1 MTALRL
7 GVLTVSD
14 GVIAGTRKDGSGDM
28 IVAWAESRQYEV
40 CSRQAVADDVEGIAS
55 VLASWSDSS
64 EHDVI
69 LSTGGT
75 GLAERDVTPEAT
87 LQVIEREAPGI
98 AEVIRAAGY
107 SNTVYSVLSRGVA
120 GVRGRT
126 LIVNLP
132 GGPSGVR
139 DGLLVLS
146 EVVDHAAAL
155 LRGAPSSHTQASP
168 T

>member
-14 GVIAGTRKDGSGDM
+14 GVITGTRKDGSGDM

-40 CSRQAVADDVEGIAS
+40 RSRQAVADVEEEIAS
-55 VLASWSDSS
+55 VLISWADSG

-87 LQVIEREAPGI
+87 IQVIEREAPGI

-120 GVRGRT
+120 GIRGRS

-146 EVVDHAAAL
+146 EVVDHAGAL
-155 LRGAPSSHTQASP
+155 LRGAPADHTPGSAA
-168 T
+168 

>member
-14 GVIAGTRKDGSGDM
+14 GVIAGTRQDGSGDM
-28 IVAWAESRQYEV
+28 IVAWAESRQYEI
-40 CSRQAVADDVEGIAS
+40 RDRLAVADERESIAS
-55 VLASWSDSS
+55 VLAGWSDSGQY
-64 EHDVI
+64 DVI
-69 LSTGGT
+69 LTTGGT

-87 LQVIEREAPGI
+87 TQVIEREAPGI

-120 GVRGRT
+120 GVRGST

-155 LRGAPSSHTQASP
+155 LRGATSGHSP
-168 T
+168 GSPA

>member
-1 MTALRL
+1 MTVLRL

-14 GVIAGTRKDGSGDM
+14 GVVAGTRKDASGDM

-40 CSRQAVADDVEGIAS
+40 CGRRAVADEVADIVS
-55 VLASWSDSS
+55 VLAGWSDSG
-64 EHDVI
+64 EYDVI

-87 LQVIEREAPGI
+87 VQVIEREAPGI

-107 SNTVYSVLSRGVA
+107 ANTVYSVLSRGVA

-155 LRGAPSSHTQASP
+155 LRGAPSGHTPVSSA
-168 T
+168 